1 MLLENL
7 GTLLTFL
14 AASLAA
20 LVPGVGS
27 AKAVGS
33 SGEAAVGV
41 LAEDPSKFGK
51 VLILQA
57 LPGTQGI
64 YGLLSWF
71 MIMSQSGILGGASNV
86 SWLAGLSFLIAALPI
101 VIVGYL
107 HLFVGNNIC
116 RIHQIFINSNATDII
131 QIGFGNSYSM
141 NF

>member
-51 VLILQA
+51 VLILHY
-57 LPGTQGI
+57 LFSFSDFFT
-64 YGLLSWF
+64 GL
-71 MIMSQSGILGGASNV
+71 
-86 SWLAGLSFLIAALPI
+86 
-101 VIVGYL
+101 
-107 HLFVGNNIC
+107 
-116 RIHQIFINSNATDII
+116 
-131 QIGFGNSYSM
+131 
-141 NF
+141 